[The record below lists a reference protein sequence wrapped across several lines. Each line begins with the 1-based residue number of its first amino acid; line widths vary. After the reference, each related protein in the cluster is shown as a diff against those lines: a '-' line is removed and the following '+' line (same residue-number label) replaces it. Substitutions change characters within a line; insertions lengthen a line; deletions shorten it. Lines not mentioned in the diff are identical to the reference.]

1 MHVADHFHPMEVA
14 AGVRRLAQGHRHWLF
29 RWYPPALRFAPAAG
43 WTGAVFVTEARMSF
57 DLGGIN
63 WLAVVVGTAIYFVLG
78 ALWYSPL
85 LLGRQWQR
93 SIGWDPNRTP
103 PQMSV
108 ATYVVPLI
116 GYFVMAVATAMIA
129 IATGAD
135 GFGDGIVLGLVI
147 GIGYLAMHS
156 LVDATFDPNKPQPW
170 TWFAINSSYHALGI
184 LVVAVLVSI
193 W

>member
-1 MHVADHFHPMEVA
+1 
-14 AGVRRLAQGHRHWLF
+14 
-29 RWYPPALRFAPAAG
+29 
-43 WTGAVFVTEARMSF
+43 MSF
-57 DLGGIN
+57 DLGSIN

-129 IATGAD
+129 AATGAD